1 MTVQVTRPKQKYGS
15 ESEIIRETVVTFGH
29 PDASVRRIN
38 WMDLRQEL
46 TEQRNTRF
54 LGLLQPI
61 YEDCQRWAFHLT
73 RNQVE
78 AEDVL
83 SEAITAALLNLKQLK
98 NDGAFKTWMFRIIN
112 NTFRMSLRRGKRP
125 VDSVDP
131 GDLGNVRSDRPDSYL
146 RDERSRAVR
155 QALEKLAPEQREAL
169 WLFHVHGL
177 SSREV
182 SEVIGKQE
190 GAVRVMLTRA
200 RDRLAQQL
208 RQMGMDS
215 DVLGDIR

>member
-1 MTVQVTRPKQKYGS
+1 MFMMGS
-15 ESEIIRETVVTFGH
+15 KIFPESVVTFALL
-29 PDASVRRIN
+29 DASVRRIN

-54 LGLLQPI
+54 LALLQPI
-61 YEDCQRWAFHLT
+61 HEDCQRWAFHLT

-83 SEAITAALLNLKQLK
+83 SEALTSALLNLNQLK

-112 NTFRMSLRRGKRP
+112 NTYRMSLRRGKRP
-125 VDSVDP
+125 VDLVDP
-131 GDLGNVRSDRPDSYL
+131 SDLGHVKSDKPDSYL

-155 QALEKLAPEQREAL
+155 QALEKMAPEQREAL

-182 SEVIGKQE
+182 SEVLGKQE

-208 RQMGMDS
+208 RAMGMDS
-215 DVLGDIR
+215 DVLGDIK

>member
-1 MTVQVTRPKQKYGS
+1 
-15 ESEIIRETVVTFGH
+15 
-29 PDASVRRIN
+29 
-38 WMDLRQEL
+38 MDLQQEL
-46 TEQRNTRF
+46 TEQRNSRF
-54 LGLLQPI
+54 LALLEPV
-61 YEDCQRWAFHLT
+61 YEDCQRWAMHLT
-73 RNQVE
+73 RNPVE

-83 SEAITAALLNLKQLK
+83 SEALTSALTSLSQLK

-112 NTFRMSLRRGKRP
+112 NTYRMSLRRGKRP
-125 VDSVDP
+125 VDLVDP
-131 GDLGNVRSDRPDSYL
+131 TDLGHVKSERPDAYL
-146 RDERSRAVR
+146 RDERARAVR

-182 SEVIGKQE
+182 SDVLGKQE

-208 RQMGMDS
+208 RLLGMDS
-215 DVLGDIR
+215 DILGELK